1 MLEQWLQDAGECDSR
16 VPLKSPHQR
25 DIPQRRWAVTIEPD
39 LHFAHRERFMAA
51 PIHGR
56 YVAWVSIYPT
66 PTRKFAIVGAGLAG
80 LACADQLAAAGHQ
93 VTLFDKSRGPGGRMA
108 TRRIATE
115 LGDASF
121 DHGAQ
126 YFTARSPGFR
136 ALVAQWEAL
145 GLAARWPEAGAGAWV
160 GVPAM
165 NAPVKKMAAA
175 HQVHW
180 SARVDALFR
189 AAAGWSLPGEGLSG
203 QLFDAV
209 VIALPAEQAAVLL
222 EPWDAAMAQQAAAT
236 RSDPCW
242 TAMIAL
248 AEPLPMGS
256 MTLRDCGAIAWA
268 ACNSSKPGRTGPQTW
283 VIQATPA
290 WSVEHLEADATWVTQ
305 ALLSGLADC
314 LQIAIPDPVYATSHR
329 WRYAR
334 SGAHGAGLLYN
345 PALDLGVCGDWLIG
359 PRVESTWQSGALLGK
374 RLSDQR
380 VEREQDEAAISGQI
394 EDLASP

>member
-1 MLEQWLQDAGECDSR
+1 M
-16 VPLKSPHQR
+16 
-25 DIPQRRWAVTIEPD
+25 
-39 LHFAHRERFMAA
+39 
-51 PIHGR
+51 PIHGG
-56 YVAWVSIYPT
+56 YVSGVSIYQT
-66 PTRKFAIVGAGLAG
+66 PARTFAIVGAGLAG
-80 LACADQLAAAGHQ
+80 LACADQLAAAGHH
-93 VTLFDKSRGPGGRMA
+93 VTLFDKARGPGGRMA
-108 TRRIATE
+108 TRRMPTG

-136 ALVAQWEAL
+136 ALVARWEAL
-145 GLAARWPEAGAGAWV
+145 GLAARWPEAGADAWV
-160 GVPAM
+160 GVPSM
-165 NAPVKKMAAA
+165 NAPVKNMAAA
-175 HQVHW
+175 HDVHW
-180 SARVDALFR
+180 SARVDALLR
-189 AAAGWSLPGEGLSG
+189 DAAGWSLQGEGLSG
-203 QLFDAV
+203 QYFDTV

-248 AEPLPMGS
+248 AGTLPTGS
-256 MTLRDCGAIAWA
+256 MTLRDCGPIAWA
-268 ACNSSKPGRTGPQTW
+268 ACNSSKPGRTGPQSW

-290 WSVEHLEADATWVTQ
+290 WSLEHLEADATWVTQ

-314 LQIAIPDPVYATSHR
+314 LQIAIPDPVCATSHR

-334 SGAHGAGLLYN
+334 SGTHGAGLLHN

-359 PRVESTWQSGALLGK
+359 PRVESAWQSGTLLGE
-374 RLSDQR
+374 RLSEQR
-380 VEREQDEAAISGQI
+380 VERGQGEAPISGQI